1 MIEGDREAREFWP
14 KVSFTHRKE
23 YVREI
28 QSARGPETKEKRIA
42 AMIDALRNHR
52 RKK

>member
-1 MIEGDREAREFWP
+1 LVELR
-14 KVSFTHRKE
+14 FTHQKEKE

-28 QSARGPETKEKRIA
+28 ESAKRPETKKKRIA
-42 AMIDALRNHR
+42 AMMDALRNHR